1 MFYIEKKK
9 KIDNTRNVAQVF
21 AFANRYRGA
30 YSSSLYHAVCP
41 FYCDFNGYQVKKN
54 KKQLTLYFTTLV
66 ISRWMMNTVI

>member
-1 MFYIEKKK
+1 MFYIEKKRK

-30 YSSSLYHAVCP
+30 YSSSLYHVVCP
-41 FYCDFNGYQVKKN
+41 FYCDFNGYQVKE

-66 ISRWMMNTVI
+66 STVG